1 MQYTDNTKLNKPEEN
16 DFYNVQD
23 LNANMDILDNASII
37 HYYDGIRQSPSE
49 NPADYDIPVK
59 RGDIAVEK
67 TSGASYI
74 CGFVNSEHLGWS
86 SLRLFDS
93 GWYNVSPMKFKTNT
107 AITAQVPAMVEYDG
121 NSNNALKVRRIGD
134 VVYLKGCVTPM
145 FTVSEINGSD
155 NAYKHVFE
163 IPASFRPDRDWC
175 FVMQGSGTNKFMLTV
190 HSDGAVDISRY
201 SNSSANAQ
209 PPVGAYTQNGSTLK
223 WKTNGAWLNCYA
235 SWIVN

>member
-93 GWYNVSPMKFKTNT
+93 GWYNVS
-107 AITAQVPAMVEYDG
+107 VE
-121 NSNNALKVRRIGD
+121 
-134 VVYLKGCVTPM
+134 
-145 FTVSEINGSD
+145 
-155 NAYKHVFE
+155 
-163 IPASFRPDRDWC
+163 
-175 FVMQGSGTNKFMLTV
+175 Q
-190 HSDGAVDISRY
+190 
-201 SNSSANAQ
+201 
-209 PPVGAYTQNGSTLK
+209 
-223 WKTNGAWLNCYA
+223 
-235 SWIVN
+235 